1 MNNNTRHFTSID
13 EYITSFSGEIRILL
27 KTICKIVQ
35 EIAPEAEG
43 KISYN
48 MPAYFLGGR
57 LVYFCAFKKHIGF
70 YPASM
75 VVFRK
80 FEDELKAFKQSGKGT
95 IQFPYNEPLPVEL
108 IKKIAQFRV
117 NENKQKHLR
126 KNL

>member
-1 MNNNTRHFTSID
+1 MNKKTRHFTSID
-13 EYITSFSGEIRILL
+13 EYSASFSGEIRTRLE
-27 KTICKIVQ
+27 TICKIVK
-35 EIAPEAEG
+35 EVAPEAEG

-48 MPAYFLGGR
+48 MPAYFLGGG

-95 IQFPYNEPLPVEL
+95 IQFPHDEPLPVEL
-108 IKKIAQFRV
+108 IKKITQFRAAG
-117 NENKQKHLR
+117 NR
-126 KNL
+126 KLM